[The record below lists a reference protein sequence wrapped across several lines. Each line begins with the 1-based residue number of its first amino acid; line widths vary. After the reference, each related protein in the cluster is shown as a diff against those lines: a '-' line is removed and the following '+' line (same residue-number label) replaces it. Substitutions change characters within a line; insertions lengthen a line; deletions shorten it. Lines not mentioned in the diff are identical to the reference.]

1 MLELV
6 GKGKK
11 EAFNQKVDKLD
22 KTLERRNDKEEKKQ
36 KVLADK
42 NITHQ
47 MLKEIH
53 HLRQSNV

>member
-22 KTLERRNDKEEKKQ
+22 KTLERRNDKEEKK
-36 KVLADK
+36 
-42 NITHQ
+42 
-47 MLKEIH
+47 
-53 HLRQSNV
+53 